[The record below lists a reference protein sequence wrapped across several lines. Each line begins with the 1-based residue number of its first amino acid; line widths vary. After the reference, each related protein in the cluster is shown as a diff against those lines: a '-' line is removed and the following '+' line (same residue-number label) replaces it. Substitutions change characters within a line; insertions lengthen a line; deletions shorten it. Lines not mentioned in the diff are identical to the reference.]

1 MSDRE
6 RGRTVSGDTRKRER
20 SRTPSGFLARKYPK
34 YNTKFNVAWK
44 KDFKWLKESDKGPD
58 YALCV
63 LCDIH
68 IKTCYGGASDLRRH
82 QDSISHV
89 RNSSAS
95 SASQSIS
102 SLFGSSASGDR
113 VTKAETLFANFVAE
127 HNLA

>member
-6 RGRTVSGDTRKRER
+6 RDRTVSGDTRKRER

-68 IKTCYGGASDLRRH
+68 IKTCYTRSIGFLNPSICKDTITSDEGK
-82 QDSISHV
+82 QKCI
-89 RNSSAS
+89 A
-95 SASQSIS
+95 
-102 SLFGSSASGDR
+102 
-113 VTKAETLFANFVAE
+113 
-127 HNLA
+127 